1 MKKNQSRVAKISHP
15 NTPHH
20 GLRAFIF
27 SPITTIF
34 FWNKRESKKIVQNIL
49 MIKLQNA
56 LDSSHKSLLT

>member
-34 FWNKRESKKIVQNIL
+34 LEQKRVKKIVQNIL

>member
-34 FWNKRESKKIVQNIL
+34 FGTKESQKKIVQNIL

>member
-1 MKKNQSRVAKISHP
+1 MKKNQTKVAKISHP

-27 SPITTIF
+27 GPITTIF
-34 FWNKRESKKIVQNIL
+34 LEQKRVKKKIVQNIL

>member
-34 FWNKRESKKIVQNIL
+34 FGTKESQKNSTKYPNDITP
-49 MIKLQNA
+49 KCP
-56 LDSSHKSLLT
+56 